1 MSHPSNSSTTSPSP
15 YVTRAGRIS
24 KSPSLYINDTSL
36 TNKPALSVNVVTT
49 VSNRNVTNRLET
61 ADDDINVPDE
71 AEEDLETDKDK
82 DDESSGRLHSSPS
95 HGGMVYGDSSSD
107 DSSESSCGH
116 CWGCDRPGPK
126 GLFCTADGCED
137 SNYIYQ

>member
-1 MSHPSNSSTTSPSP
+1 MSHPSNSLTTSPSP

-49 VSNRNVTNRLET
+49 VINQNVSNRLET
-61 ADDDINVPDE
+61 VDDDINVPDE
-71 AEEDLETDKDK
+71 AEEDLGTDADEDE
-82 DDESSGRLHSSPS
+82 DDESSGRL
-95 HGGMVYGDSSSD
+95 VDSSSD
-107 DSSESSCGH
+107 DTSESSCGH

-126 GLFCTADGCED
+126 GLMCTADGCED

>member
-1 MSHPSNSSTTSPSP
+1 MSHPSNSSTTLPSP

-71 AEEDLETDKDK
+71 PEENLETDEDK
-82 DDESSGRLHSSPS
+82 DDESSGRL
-95 HGGMVYGDSSSD
+95 GDSSSD

-137 SNYIYQ
+137 SRYIYQ

>member
-71 AEEDLETDKDK
+71 AEEDLGTDEDE
-82 DDESSGRLHSSPS
+82 DDESSGRL
-95 HGGMVYGDSSSD
+95 GDSSSD

-137 SNYIYQ
+137 SRYIYQ